1 MAPREAR
8 PSAGS
13 ISELARDRM
22 EMLTPSE
29 RRVARALMAS
39 YPVAGLESLA
49 QLASS
54 ASVTAPTVLRFVR
67 KLGFEGYPEFQ
78 RALRAEVQERMSSP
92 LSLYQTQMP
101 GPRGSLLDK
110 SLRAFHQGLDK
121 TFRSIPRSEFRAVV
135 RLLSDE
141 RRPVMLT
148 GGRFSQLLAHYLQ
161 AQLRMV
167 RSGCAL
173 VGDSFDPRIDALLDV
188 GREHVVCVFD
198 YRRYQDDTVAFGR
211 AAAARGAT
219 IVAFTDPWLSPVA
232 QVAHH
237 VLTAYPDAPS
247 PFDSMLGAFALTEAV
262 LAGVVSALGERGR
275 RRVAELEAAREKAA
289 DDRAASGGIDGRD
302 GRRRARERGA

>member
-173 VGDSFDPRIDALLDV
+173 VGDSFDPRIDALLD
-188 GREHVVCVFD
+188 
-198 YRRYQDDTVAFGR
+198 
-211 AAAARGAT
+211 
-219 IVAFTDPWLSPVA
+219 
-232 QVAHH
+232 HH